1 MYQFL
6 SYWTKGQQFLMWP
19 DGGFSKKKMAKIVW
33 AFCCEAFAQIYIFKL
48 DRVGVKSTNHVNLT
62 QSFTSDQGAWMMCF
76 YIILALFPCIYCAHI
91 KAMFFKCTLTEKYF
105 QSFTGFMTWWSKIQ
119 LSNYWNVQ
127 ASAPDVKLTHK
138 RILKIRV

>member
-33 AFCCEAFAQIYIFKL
+33 AFCCDAFAQIYIFKL

-62 QSFTSDQGAWMMCF
+62 QSFTSDPGAWMMCF
-76 YIILALFPCIYCAHI
+76 YIILALFPCVYIVHTSRPCSLNVHWQKNIFSLLQVLWLDDLKYNSQTTE
-91 KAMFFKCTLTEKYF
+91 MFKQVHL
-105 QSFTGFMTWWSKIQ
+105 M
-119 LSNYWNVQ
+119 LN
-127 ASAPDVKLTHK
+127 
-138 RILKIRV
+138 